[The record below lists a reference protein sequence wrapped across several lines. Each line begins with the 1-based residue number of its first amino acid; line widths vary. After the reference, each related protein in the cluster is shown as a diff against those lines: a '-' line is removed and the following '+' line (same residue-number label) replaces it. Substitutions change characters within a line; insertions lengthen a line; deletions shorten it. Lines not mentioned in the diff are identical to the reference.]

1 MIELSKSDKAMI
13 RCAAGDLD
21 TAGVQNLEAK
31 VVALLTKQV
40 GNGTLSHVTK
50 NNVRAAITL
59 VTDAGK

>member
-1 MIELSKSDKAMI
+1 MIALSKPDKAMI
-13 RCAAGDLD
+13 RAAAGDRD

-50 NNVRAAITL
+50 NNMRAAITQ
-59 VTDAGK
+59 VTGARK